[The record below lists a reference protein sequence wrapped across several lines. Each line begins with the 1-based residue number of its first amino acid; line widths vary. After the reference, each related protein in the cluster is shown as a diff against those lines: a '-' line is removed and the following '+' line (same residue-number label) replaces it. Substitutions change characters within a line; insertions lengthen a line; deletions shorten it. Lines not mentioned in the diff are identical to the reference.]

1 MFSPQSLFDQC
12 ILFIAYNV
20 DKVEDFVGFPSQI
33 GEKIFS
39 TAIMQPRFFDDHEYA
54 DQTLNVFS
62 EAFGEELMYSLNMA
76 GEHLCLNYHL
86 EAILKFQD
94 LHCLDLSH
102 CGLGDN
108 HELLQH
114 IAHFYSL
121 EQLCLKGNSITD
133 AGIQKLTIP
142 FRMFKHGPSRLSV
155 VDLSGNT
162 GVSVLCLK
170 YFTQFPRLTRVVL
183 SNGPSSK
190 VPVPVSPWKCSEEVR
205 PVTMVIGTEGW
216 AQPVIKTWKENNAQ
230 RLKNPKPKKSSGF
243 YRRKVDELMHCGSR
257 KSSNEAME
265 GFIVAVKDDGVTT
278 STIVIPYAQNH
289 DKKKQVQDI
298 IKASEDHVSSIMT
311 IYAACHDVKVSH
323 GHGLLDSLDTL
334 RSTAT
339 VSMDQRSVQHR
350 RSCSS
355 PIGQYTHVLYLEN
368 CENMLS
374 SRKGI
379 LPCNKSTKGGRVCKR
394 LKPLLNI
401 SAEVKGRTVDGKQHS
416 SLMKT
421 GNHCQLK
428 YAPLPA
434 DAKSTNMSCQQSNK
448 AALSNIG
455 TTSMQ
460 FSKYT
465 KNDCQEFLPL
475 KPTFIPNFL
484 KSSTSTGS
492 VNIDSM
498 CNDQPA
504 DSDPSCNPQKHF
516 SNISQCNV
524 EVKEKQLCKDRK
536 QFVLLGNSDT
546 ITNKS
551 HFVLKFGEAQHGFKT
566 KKINMISRK
575 RTFENYFERDSCVTN
590 EKNPVLQ
597 DTDNKECGNKSVK
610 KLKTSILDALDAY

>member
-190 VPVPVSPWKCSEEVR
+190 V
-205 PVTMVIGTEGW
+205 I
-216 AQPVIKTWKENNAQ
+216 
-230 RLKNPKPKKSSGF
+230 
-243 YRRKVDELMHCGSR
+243 
-257 KSSNEAME
+257 
-265 GFIVAVKDDGVTT
+265 
-278 STIVIPYAQNH
+278 
-289 DKKKQVQDI
+289 
-298 IKASEDHVSSIMT
+298 
-311 IYAACHDVKVSH
+311 
-323 GHGLLDSLDTL
+323 
-334 RSTAT
+334 
-339 VSMDQRSVQHR
+339 
-350 RSCSS
+350 
-355 PIGQYTHVLYLEN
+355 
-368 CENMLS
+368 
-374 SRKGI
+374 
-379 LPCNKSTKGGRVCKR
+379 
-394 LKPLLNI
+394 
-401 SAEVKGRTVDGKQHS
+401 AERW
-416 SLMKT
+416 M
-421 GNHCQLK
+421 N
-428 YAPLPA
+428 
-434 DAKSTNMSCQQSNK
+434 
-448 AALSNIG
+448 
-455 TTSMQ
+455 
-460 FSKYT
+460 
-465 KNDCQEFLPL
+465 
-475 KPTFIPNFL
+475 
-484 KSSTSTGS
+484 
-492 VNIDSM
+492 
-498 CNDQPA
+498 
-504 DSDPSCNPQKHF
+504 
-516 SNISQCNV
+516 
-524 EVKEKQLCKDRK
+524 
-536 QFVLLGNSDT
+536 
-546 ITNKS
+546 
-551 HFVLKFGEAQHGFKT
+551 
-566 KKINMISRK
+566 
-575 RTFENYFERDSCVTN
+575 
-590 EKNPVLQ
+590 
-597 DTDNKECGNKSVK
+597 
-610 KLKTSILDALDAY
+610 